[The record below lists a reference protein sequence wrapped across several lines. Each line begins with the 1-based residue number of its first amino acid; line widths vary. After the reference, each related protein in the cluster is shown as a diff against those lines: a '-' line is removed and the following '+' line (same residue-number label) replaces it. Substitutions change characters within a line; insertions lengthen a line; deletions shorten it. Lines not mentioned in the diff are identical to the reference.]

1 MRKNYVKEIFLFMV
15 SAAVVGCILAFTIF
29 TASRAADGK
38 PDEPAAAAAET
49 EQLRAAVG
57 ELQSANERLRG
68 GLGDVDATI
77 RWSVEE
83 ALAIGDTGQRIKFII
98 GQLRIVSRQLE
109 GIERE
114 VIYIDLETGETKQAF

>member
-1 MRKNYVKEIFLFMV
+1 MRPKYVKEIILFTAA
-15 SAAVVGCILAFTIF
+15 AAVVAAVVFFTVVFSGRAISGGEPAG
-29 TASRAADGK
+29 TAS
-38 PDEPAAAAAET
+38 AET

-68 GLGDVDATI
+68 GLGDVDAAI

-83 ALAIGDTGQRIKFII
+83 ALAIGDTSQRIKFII

-114 VIYIDLETGETKQAF
+114 TIYIDIETGETKQTV